1 MTGPLSIT
9 VFVVALLAAIMLHEA
24 GHFVTARRFGMRADR
39 FFLGFGPTLV
49 STRRGE
55 TEYGVKAFP
64 IGGFV
69 RIVGMSPTDERLPG
83 VIDAVLDDAGGPDS
97 PRADAGARDPDAPTG
112 DDPDDGQPA
121 ADEPSRSLFERLE
134 DALRVRGAPAGVTE
148 RIVRRARA
156 NLDGV
161 TDPAT
166 TRALLLEIIE
176 TEVDDT
182 GRIGDLHHR
191 LLHGDED
198 RFFHDRPA
206 WQRAIV
212 LASGSAT
219 HFLLAI
225 ALLIG
230 AYAFLPQ
237 WTGGFASEVAEVE
250 PGSPADVAG
259 LEPGD
264 RVLAVEGVRS
274 DEYERVREAI
284 RERPG
289 QPTTLVVVRD
299 GEERFLRVVPE
310 PVETPDEGIVGVVG
324 FRPAIEM
331 VRMGPMEAI
340 EHALIGA
347 PQPGNPGGFGPMFVG
362 SIQGLGRVFSPS
374 GLADIAAQATG
385 QRERDLEGAV
395 SLVGAASIAGQVT
408 DTPVGITLFVGL
420 LALVNIFVG
429 IFNLVPLPPLDGGHL
444 AALGVER
451 SVNAIRRL
459 RGRQPDF
466 AVDPRTIAAVAVP
479 VLAILSVVV
488 LALLWL
494 DITDPIR
501 LN

>member
-9 VFVVALLAAIMLHEA
+9 MFVVALLASIMLHEA
-24 GHFVTARRFGMRADR
+24 GHFLTARRFGMRADR

-55 TEYGVKAFP
+55 TEYGIKAFP
-64 IGGFV
+64 LGGFV
-69 RIVGMSPTDERLPG
+69 RVGGVAPTDERLPG
-83 VIDAVLDDAGGPDS
+83 VLDAVLDGPDPLDETLS
-97 PRADAGARDPDAPTG
+97 DRL
-112 DDPDDGQPA
+112 A
-121 ADEPSRSLFERLE
+121 A
-134 DALRVRGAPAGVTE
+134 ALRERGAPAGVVE
-148 RIVRRARA
+148 RIVRRAGD

-161 TDPAT
+161 DDPVVA
-166 TRALLLEIIE
+166 RSRLCEIIE
-176 TEVDDT
+176 TEVDAT
-182 GRIGDLHHR
+182 GRVGELHHR
-191 LLHGDED
+191 LLRGDED

-219 HFLLAI
+219 HFLVAI

-237 WTGGFASEVAEVE
+237 WTGGFAPLVAEVE
-250 PGSPADVAG
+250 PGSPADDAG
-259 LEPGD
+259 LAPGD
-264 RVLAVEGVRS
+264 RVLAVGDLRTG
-274 DEYERVREAI
+274 DYDRLREAI

-289 QPTTLVVVRD
+289 EPTRLVIERD
-299 GEERFLRVVPE
+299 AEERTLQVVPA
-310 PVETPDEGIVGVVG
+310 PVETDEGIVGVVG
-324 FRPAIEM
+324 FRPEVEM
-331 VRMGPMEAI
+331 VRMAPLEAV
-340 EHALIGA
+340 EHALVGT

-362 SIQGLGRVFSPS
+362 SIEGLVRVFSPS
-374 GLADIAAQATG
+374 GLSDLAAQATG
-385 QRERDLEGAV
+385 QRERDVEGAV
-395 SLVGAASIAGQVT
+395 SLVGAASIAGQVA
-408 DTPVGITLFVGL
+408 DAPIGLTLFFGL
-420 LALVNIFVG
+420 LALVNVFIG

-444 AALGVER
+444 AALGIER
-451 SVNAIRRL
+451 SVNALRSV

-466 AVDPRTIAAVAVP
+466 VVDPRAIAAVAVP